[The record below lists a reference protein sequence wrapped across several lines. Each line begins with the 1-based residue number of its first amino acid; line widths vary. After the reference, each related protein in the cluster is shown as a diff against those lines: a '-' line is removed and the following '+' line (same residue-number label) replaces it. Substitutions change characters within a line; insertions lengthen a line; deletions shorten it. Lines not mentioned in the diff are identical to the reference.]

1 MGGLCTLK
9 NNLSNRVK
17 MKRQNHRSVHT
28 SGQYIAANADS
39 KTYRTN
45 KPHGIFPALFS
56 LSLLLILM
64 SLSTAPVSA
73 QKAFFTEVDVETF
86 ESPFEIITVN
96 VHGTL
101 QKVKITGKTKFRG
114 LKNKKLAPEQVEE
127 GTTIAK
133 LSYEFEGEDF
143 VATSIDTDIS
153 ADGKIKVSGLFEGV
167 IEGNIAMVDGYPIKL
182 APGTSIAGEKGM
194 LKKKKCDCAGFMVPK
209 FDHPLLPAGQFYV
222 DIQGFQDDSGI
233 VEAQKVT
240 LCRNTFSKPEQ
251 QLIADANKNLTNN
264 TSKITQVPVGVY
276 APPMGLYNGEIQ
288 VGQYSYPLTNNIEL
302 QGYVNQVG
310 YRLLPE
316 HVQQGQFEG
325 GKVSY
330 RFYVIDDPVP
340 NAFAFPNGM
349 IFIHTGL
356 LDIVENEAQLAAILG
371 HEIAHVTH
379 EHGRERYQNITVIKE
394 GEGLFQT
401 LFNKS
406 LKSQFYEMA
415 PDLAPDVASTL
426 VDFSNQ
432 LTPAAAS
439 NIMKPQTKMEAQADR
454 VGLFYAFQAG
464 YDIREAAKFWN
475 KMEDLTATASYQD
488 KLVGQLISSLGSD
501 RLRVQTNGQ
510 NSLQKLGAAGTEV
523 LAKQLLDTIYT
534 SHPKAKKRA
543 RAVGKLVGTVYAN
556 TNWDNMRSNTEG
568 YREAITGLVK

>member
-1 MGGLCTLK
+1 
-9 NNLSNRVK
+9 
-17 MKRQNHRSVHT
+17 MKVQYHISPLIRN
-28 SGQYIAANADS
+28 YIALPIHRFFQS
-39 KTYRTN
+39 
-45 KPHGIFPALFS
+45 PSSSGILGLLF
-56 LSLLLILM
+56 ILM
-64 SLSTAPVSA
+64 LLAQSPLSA
-73 QKAFFTEVDVETF
+73 QKAFFTAVDVETF
-86 ESPFEIITVN
+86 EAPFESITIS

-114 LKNKKLAPEQVEE
+114 LKNKKLAPEQIEE
-127 GTTIAK
+127 GTTISK
-133 LSYEFEGEDF
+133 LSYEFEGENF

-153 ADGKIKVSGLFEGV
+153 ADGKIKISGLFEGV

-222 DIQGFQDDSGI
+222 DVRGIQDEEGVI
-233 VEAQKVT
+233 EAQKVT

-251 QLIADANKNLTNN
+251 QLIADANNNLTNN
-264 TSKITQVPVGVY
+264 TSRISQVPVGVY
-276 APPMGLYNGEIQ
+276 VPPTGLHNGEIQ
-288 VGQYSYPLTNNIEL
+288 VGKYSYPLTNNIEL
-302 QGYVNQVG
+302 QGYVNKVG
-310 YRLLPE
+310 YSLLPE

-349 IFIHTGL
+349 IFVHTGL
-356 LDIVENEAQLAAILG
+356 LDILENEAQLAAILG

-379 EHGRERYQNITVIKE
+379 EHGRERYENLLALGKTD
-394 GEGLFQT
+394 GLFQT
-401 LFNKS
+401 FFNKS
-406 LKSQFYEMA
+406 MKSQFYEMA
-415 PDLAPDVASTL
+415 PDLSPEIASTL
-426 VDFSNQ
+426 VDFSNS
-432 LTPAAAS
+432 LTPAAIS
-439 NIMKPQTKMEAQADR
+439 NMMKPQTKMEAQADR

-475 KMEDLTATASYQD
+475 KMEDLTATSSFQS
-488 KLVGQLISSLGSD
+488 KLSGQLIASLESD
-501 RLRVQTNGQ
+501 RLRMQTHGQ
-510 NSLQKLGAAGTEV
+510 NPLQKLGAAGAEV

-543 RAVGKLVGTVYAN
+543 RAVGKLVGTVYAKTDWSSLTLN
-556 TNWDNMRSNTEG
+556 KEQYQTAVSSL
-568 YREAITGLVK
+568 IK

>member
-1 MGGLCTLK
+1 MQYHISPLIRNYTPLPSVT
-9 NNLSNRVK
+9 NIARPMHTFL
-17 MKRQNHRSVHT
+17 RSLPS
-28 SGQYIAANADS
+28 SGM
-39 KTYRTN
+39 
-45 KPHGIFPALFS
+45 LV
-56 LSLLLILM
+56 LLLVLLVLAQ
-64 SLSTAPVSA
+64 SPLSA

-86 ESPFEIITVN
+86 ESPFETITVN

-101 QKVKITGKTKFRG
+101 QKVKITDKTKFRG
-114 LKNKKLAPEQVEE
+114 LKNKKLTPEQIEE

-143 VATSIDTDIS
+143 VATAIDTDIS
-153 ADGKIKVSGLFEGV
+153 ADGKIKVSGLFEGT

-182 APGTSIAGEKGM
+182 APGTSIAGEKGI

-209 FDHPLLPAGQFYV
+209 FDHPLLPVGQFYIDV
-222 DIQGFQDDSGI
+222 SGFQDDSGI

-251 QLIADANKNLTNN
+251 ELIADANKNLTNN
-264 TSKITQVPVGVY
+264 TSRITQVPVGVY

-349 IFIHTGL
+349 IFVHTGL
-356 LDIVENEAQLAAILG
+356 LDILENEAQLATILG

-379 EHGRERYQNITVIKE
+379 EHGRERYQNIKIVKD
-394 GEGLFQT
+394 GEGLFQS
-401 LFNKS
+401 LFNQS
-406 LKSQFYEMA
+406 LKSQFYEIA
-415 PDLAPDVASTL
+415 PDLAPDLASTL

-432 LTPAAAS
+432 LTPAAIS

-475 KMEDLTATASYQD
+475 KMEDLTASSSFQT
-488 KLVGQLISSLGSD
+488 KLVGQLVSSLESD
-501 RLRVQTNGQ
+501 RLRVQTHGQ
-510 NSLQKLGAAGTEV
+510 NPLQKFGAAGAQV

-543 RAVGKLVGTVYAN
+543 KAVGKLVGSVYAN
-556 TNWDNMRSNTEG
+556 TDWNDLRLNTEG
-568 YREAITGLVK
+568 YQEAVAKLIK